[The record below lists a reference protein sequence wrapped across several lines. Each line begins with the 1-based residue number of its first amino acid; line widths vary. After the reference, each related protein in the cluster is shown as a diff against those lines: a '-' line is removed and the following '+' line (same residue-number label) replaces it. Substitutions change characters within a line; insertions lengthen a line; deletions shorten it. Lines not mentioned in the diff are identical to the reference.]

1 MKIRLRPYHLGYFVC
16 YFGCL
21 HLKVEDLRKAFW
33 GSQLTTFTE
42 KAYNEDGFNEVISK
56 IKSNPDEIEI
66 EVIQEFDDIC
76 IKCNKRIR
84 DEKGSVWGERHSC
97 SSSRDPRMVESIN
110 AENRIILQKLGLQFG
125 SVITL
130 KNLVKLLSNRMPV
143 FTGLEK
149 DSKWQESYEK
159 GFSVLSLLLKQVET
173 FDNTG

>member
-1 MKIRLRPYHLGYFVC
+1 MKKVP
-16 YFGCL
+16 FG
-21 HLKVEDLRKAFW
+21 
-33 GSQLTTFTE
+33 
-42 KAYNEDGFNEVISK
+42 
-56 IKSNPDEIEI
+56 
-66 EVIQEFDDIC
+66 
-76 IKCNKRIR
+76 
-84 DEKGSVWGERHSC
+84 GERHSC
-97 SSSRDPRMVESIN
+97 SSSRDPRMVENVN

-159 GFSVLSLLLKQVET
+159 GFSVLSLLLKQAET